1 VETVTM
7 ERTWIEKFMLSFIE
21 WDAKA
26 SLDPTVLDFNT
37 NKSLFTPKKRVGRW
51 LKWHSAIRTVGR

>member
-7 ERTWIEKFMLSFIE
+7 DRTWIERFMLKFIE
-21 WDAKA
+21 WDSKA

-37 NKSLFTPKKRVGRW
+37 NKSQPIPRKRIGRW
-51 LKWHSAIRTVGR
+51 LKWHSAIRTKM